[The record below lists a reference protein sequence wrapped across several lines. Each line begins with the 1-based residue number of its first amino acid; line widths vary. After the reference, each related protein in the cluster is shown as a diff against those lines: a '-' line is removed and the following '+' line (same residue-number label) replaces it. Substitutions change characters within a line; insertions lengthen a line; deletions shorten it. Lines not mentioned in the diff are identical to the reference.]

1 MIRCAR
7 RFVTSRNRAAVA
19 AVELAALFL
28 FFAAGV
34 APAVHSEPLP
44 TVSTR
49 PVILF
54 WTDKLN
60 LVPHANYITPGIVLA
75 PIGSNNPLSQNYL
88 LEHGVVPLK
97 WCPGQSLEKLS
108 NAQILATWAN
118 IVRQGYVALGI
129 DELGGFNFKQ
139 NARFAS
145 LLVQFHQEHP
155 GVFIAV
161 WSAGIIDPV
170 LARAYKSSVNLV
182 MIEAYGPWGLHQF
195 ERFFVR
201 LNEARLFGIV
211 HKCIFG
217 LGIDDAAPPDVLK
230 SWGAWANTPSDLKRQ
245 IQWIAKHAPDMA
257 GIGFFAPYASD
268 KMLQTADELA
278 HEYFPEQNRV
288 AQRALAQRS
297 EPPDAHAPAVAT
309 RLLTR

>member
-1 MIRCAR
+1 MVMKVFGISL
-7 RFVTSRNRAAVA
+7 V
-19 AVELAALFL
+19 LAALL
-28 FFAAGV
+28 
-34 APAVHSEPLP
+34 APAAIPQPLP

-54 WTDKLN
+54 WTDKPN
-60 LVPHANYITPGIVLA
+60 LVPHATYITPNIALA
-75 PIGSNNPLSQNYL
+75 PIGSHDPLSQNRL
-88 LEHGVVPLK
+88 LERGVVPLK

-108 NAQILATWAN
+108 DAEILATWAG

-129 DELGGFNFKQ
+129 DEIGGFDFKR

-145 LLVQFHQEHP
+145 LLVQFHKEHP

-182 MIEAYGPWGLHQF
+182 MIETYGPWGLHQF

-217 LGIDDAAPPDVLK
+217 LGIDDAAPPDTLK
-230 SWGAWANTPSDLKRQ
+230 SWGAWANTPSDLERQ
-245 IQWIAKHAPDMA
+245 IRWIAKHASDTA

-268 KMLQTADELA
+268 KMLRTADELA
-278 HEYFPEQNRV
+278 HRYFPARSQAV
-288 AQRALAQRS
+288 TRALALRS
-297 EPPDAHAPAVAT
+297 TPSDAHSPAGAT
-309 RLLTR
+309 RLLAR